1 MVDNPLTWC
10 QNNWIICVLA
20 ISVVLCATGHLQ
32 PMLRQVM
39 QAVGIEGFSPVNGNS
54 NSNSNSN
61 NGAKNANGRKFPMPA
76 EEKSQVGQL
85 AVDGGRVPASC
96 YPQTPLKPEEL
107 LPESESKAI
116 QQFKS
121 ASPKAD
127 GILAVNMLDAGYN
140 IGIDSVG
147 QSLRN
152 ANRQL
157 RSEPPNPQVNVSPW
171 MNTSI
176 GPDLV
181 RRPLELNE
189 SCQ

>member
-1 MVDNPLTWC
+1 MMDDPVNWC
-10 QNNWIICVLA
+10 KKNWIICLL
-20 ISVVLCATGHLQ
+20 VVGVALCATGNLQ
-32 PMLRQVM
+32 PLMHNVM
-39 QAVGIEGFSPVNGNS
+39 SALGLEGFSLLGNS
-54 NSNSNSN
+54 NSN
-61 NGAKNANGRKFPMPA
+61 KNANNSNKNANRKAFPMPA
-76 EEKSQVGQL
+76 EEKSQAGQL
-85 AVDGGRVPASC
+85 AVSGTRVPASC

-121 ASPKAD
+121 AAPKAD

-176 GPDLV
+176 GPDLI